1 MQDRSVIQA
10 VVVEDVA
17 VVVVAA
23 AVFLETAI
31 QIAPASREQ
40 QPRLPIVHTPPC

>member
-1 MQDRSVIQA
+1 MQHQNVIPA

-23 AVFLETAI
+23 AVFPETAI
-31 QIAPASREQ
+31 QIAPASCK
-40 QPRLPIVHTPPC
+40 QPRLPIVHTPC